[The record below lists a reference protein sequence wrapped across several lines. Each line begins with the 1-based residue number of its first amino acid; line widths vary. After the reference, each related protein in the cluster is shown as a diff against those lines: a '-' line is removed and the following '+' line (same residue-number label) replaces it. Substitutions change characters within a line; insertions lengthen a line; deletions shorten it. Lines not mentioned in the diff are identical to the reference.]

1 MNINT
6 SIGIQAVLLVL
17 ALVVLLL
24 RCWANY
30 LMKQS
35 LLSVPDIFAWLGW
48 VFSLGWFVCSTLALR
63 ILIENPAVGSEL
75 VVNSVEYLKIVLVAE
90 YFFDTGIYFPK
101 ISIVLVYWKLIPGI
115 FGSLRRVLLVTS
127 IYLGCALLASVLTNT
142 LICLPF
148 SDNWSIENQ
157 LKSAWNS
164 YPSFCI
170 QWGLNFS
177 TDLLIFFYPFF
188 LLKHL
193 KLRRQQKIALIG
205 VFSLGAITLIVSLSR
220 FIAYNATNFEL
231 DDESGNTLSLAEMS
245 TAVIVVCLP
254 GLRRFIIRSK
264 TSTNRSSS
272 NQLSGYGVH
281 TKITGVGQND
291 NTDKGQALSSQYAKW
306 GVRDDE
312 IELVTHIRVSHE
324 LVNPDDTRSASG
336 QSAISQNVKVQG
348 SQY

>member
-1 MNINT
+1 MDTNT

-17 ALVVLLL
+17 ALVVLIL
-24 RCWANY
+24 RCWANF
-30 LMKQS
+30 LMKQALFS
-35 LLSVPDIFAWLGW
+35 LPDIFAWLGW
-48 VFSLGWFVCSTLALR
+48 VFSLGWFICSTLALR
-63 ILIENPAVGSEL
+63 ILIDNPAIGSEL

-101 ISIVLVYWKLIPGI
+101 ISIILFYWKLIPGI
-115 FGSLRRVLLVTS
+115 SGSLRRVLLVIT
-127 IYLGCALLASVLTNT
+127 IYLGCALLVSVLVNT

-164 YPSFCI
+164 YASFCV

-193 KLRRQQKIALIG
+193 KLHRKQKIALIG
-205 VFSLGAITLIVSLSR
+205 IFSLGAITLIVSLSR
-220 FIAYNATNFEL
+220 FIAYNATDFEL
-231 DDESGNTLSLAEMS
+231 DDQSGNTLSLAEMS

-254 GLRRFIIRSK
+254 GLRRFIMRSK
-264 TSTNRSSS
+264 SSTNRSSS
-272 NQLSGYGVH
+272 NQPSGYGVH
-281 TKITGVGQND
+281 TKITGRGQNAE
-291 NTDKGQALSSQYAKW
+291 TPASQYAKW

-324 LVNPDDTRSASG
+324 RLSPDDARSASG
-336 QSAISQNVKVQG
+336 QSAVSKTYKV
-348 SQY
+348 

>member
-1 MNINT
+1 MDNNT
-6 SIGIQAVLLVL
+6 SIGIQAVLLIL
-17 ALVVLLL
+17 ALVVLVL

-30 LMKQS
+30 LMKQA
-35 LLSVPDIFAWLGW
+35 LFSVPDILAWLGW
-48 VFSLGWFVCSTLALR
+48 VFSLGWFICSTLALR
-63 ILIENPAVGSEL
+63 ILIDNPAVGSEL
-75 VVNSVEYLKIVLVAE
+75 IVNSVEYLKIVLVAE

-101 ISIVLVYWKLIPGI
+101 ISIVLFYWKLIPGI
-115 FGSLRRVLLVTS
+115 LGSLRRVLLAIS
-127 IYLGCALLASVLTNT
+127 IYLGCALLTSVLVNT
-142 LICLPF
+142 LICIPF

-164 YPSFCI
+164 YASFCV

-193 KLRRQQKIALIG
+193 KLHRKQQVALIG
-205 VFSLGAITLIVSLSR
+205 IFSLGAITLIVSLSR
-220 FIAYNATNFEL
+220 FIAYNATDFEL
-231 DDESGNTLSLAEMS
+231 DDQSGNTLSLAEMS

-254 GLRRFIIRSK
+254 GLRRFIMRSK

-272 NQLSGYGVH
+272 NQPSGYGVH
-281 TKITGVGQND
+281 TKITGRGQN
-291 NTDKGQALSSQYAKW
+291 TDTSKGQIPPSQYAKW

-324 LVNPDDTRSASG
+324 LVNPDDTRSATG
-336 QSAISQNVKVQG
+336 QSAISQNFKV
-348 SQY
+348 